1 MSPRTRR
8 GAAALTLIAAL
19 VTGSLTACSTAPAP
33 EKSAVPEVDSS
44 QADISGPTTATVTM
58 TDPVENAFTVAVPEG
73 WSSVAYSA
81 GQFDAHREVVNSV
94 SPDGRT
100 VLFMGDGKIPN
111 YWNPATATPVIQE
124 FAEALDFME
133 LQPYTPAEDYFT
145 LYADRKFGQLPGY
158 EFIGV
163 TTDHELVNGLQQSFI
178 NAGMSVPVMNAAQVR
193 FDYAIEDTKMHGL
206 LVGVTMDAGYTW
218 QAEVNGLS
226 TDRNVEDY
234 LPMLVA
240 MSNSKTSNPEFAAR
254 SAANHQQTMA
264 QMQEFSN
271 QMTAQHNSN
280 MAQIAA
286 SAAAHQNR
294 MQAIWASN
302 DANIQRYNDRMA
314 SGDNI
319 QRNFLNYI
327 NDEET
332 VQAPTGQTYQ
342 VATGYQNY
350 YVNKND
356 NSYVGGDINF
366 GDTQLRQM
374 GLNPDD
380 YQQVQIKKPTD

>member
-1 MSPRTRR
+1 MTAQPRWR
-8 GAAALTLIAAL
+8 ALAPAL
-19 VTGSLTACSTAPAP
+19 LALLFLSACSSQVGSDGTA
-33 EKSAVPEVDSS
+33 KIDSS
-44 QADISGPTTATVTM
+44 KADVSAPTTATVLM
-58 TDPVENAFTVAVPEG
+58 TDPVENAFTVEVPEG

-81 GQFDAHREVVNSV
+81 GQFDAHREIVNAV
-94 SPDGRT
+94 SPDGGT
-100 VLFMGDGKIPN
+100 VLFLGDQKIPN
-111 YWNPATATPVIQE
+111 YWNPATANETTRQ
-124 FAEALDFME
+124 FAETLDFME

-145 LYADRKFGQLPGY
+145 LYADTKFASLPDY
-158 EFIGV
+158 EFIGFESKP
-163 TTDHELVNGLQQSFI
+163 ELVSSIQQQFV
-178 NAGMSVPVMNAAQVR
+178 NAGLAAPVTNAVEVR
-193 FDYAIEDTKMHGL
+193 FDYSVESVRMHGVL
-206 LVGVTMDAGYTW
+206 IGITIDSGPFW
-218 QAEVNGLS
+218 QADVNGLS
-226 TDRNVEDY
+226 TDRDPDDY

-240 MSNSKTSNPEFAAR
+240 MSNSKKSNPEFMAR
-254 SAANHQQTMA
+254 SNANHEATME
-264 QMQEFSN
+264 QMRQFSA
-271 QMTAQHNSN
+271 QMTAQHNAN

-302 DANIQRYNDRMA
+302 DAQIQSYNDRMA

-327 NDEET
+327 NEEET
-332 VQAPTGQTYQ
+332 VQNSSGQTYQ

-366 GDTQLRQM
+366 GDTQLRQL

-380 YQQVQIKKPTD
+380 YYETTFKDFSG